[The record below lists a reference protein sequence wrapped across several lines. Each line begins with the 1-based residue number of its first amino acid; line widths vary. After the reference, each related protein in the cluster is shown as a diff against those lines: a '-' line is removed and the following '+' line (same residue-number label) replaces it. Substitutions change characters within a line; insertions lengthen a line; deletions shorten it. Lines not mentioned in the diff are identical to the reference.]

1 MFCKA
6 HSEGSMPS
14 PTIELLL
21 TLQDR
26 DARRHAIEAQLKA
39 IPREIAAVEQRIAA
53 ERAAIDAARGEL
65 HELESGKK
73 LLETDIGSAEAQVG
87 RYRTQQ
93 LSIRKNDEYQAL
105 GHEIENV
112 QKQIDELEVRELE
125 TMYAIDE
132 AKKRFAAAEATLRQ
146 NIAGHEAR
154 IKMFRE
160 RDVAL
165 SDELKAALADAAAAR
180 TPLPEPALEAYDR
193 AAGRGLPAVV
203 AVKGGKCGGCHLKV
217 SSEVESAARGKLA
230 DTEFA
235 LCEQCGKMVYWES

>member
-1 MFCKA
+1 
-6 HSEGSMPS
+6 MPS

-21 TLQDR
+21 NLQDR

-53 ERAAIDAARGEL
+53 ERAAIDAAKGEL
-65 HELESGKK
+65 HDLESKKK
-73 LLETDIGSAEAQVG
+73 LLESDIASAEAQLG
-87 RYRTQQ
+87 RYKTQQ
-93 LSIRKNDEYQAL
+93 LAVRKNDEYQAL

-132 AKKRFAAAEATLRQ
+132 AKKRFATAEATLKA

-154 IKMFRE
+154 IRMFRE
-160 RDVAL
+160 KDVTL
-165 SDELKAALADAAAAR
+165 SEELKTAAADAAAAR
-180 TPLPEPALEAYDR
+180 TPVPEPALEAYDR
-193 AAGRGLPAVV
+193 AATRGMPAVV
-203 AVKGGKCGGCHLKV
+203 PVRGGKCGGCHLKV
-217 SSEVESAARGKLA
+217 SSEVESAARGKST

-235 LCEQCGKMVYWES
+235 LCDQCGKMVYWEA